1 MKRHFIIISALSA
14 ALLSLPGQATWYEA
28 TGQAFISQGNVEQA
42 RQQAIDD
49 AVKRAALAAGAS
61 VHSTQVVLNGVLQQ
75 EQLGVSSQG
84 EIKQL
89 QLITEQQQ
97 GDLITVTLRL
107 DIEAQ
112 ASSCEGNIYRKPL
125 LLSQVQLHAR
135 QDAIYGQLFELG
147 ADVTNQLKL
156 HMQDYSPAALVKP
169 MQQSVTA
176 QQLVYPDTD
185 RMFRQGNQY
194 ILLAQI
200 NDLSLGQSTNRFWQ
214 QAQKERFF
222 SLQVSLYD
230 LFEQHQVFQQEY
242 RTSASWPYESK
253 STPASHSQAFWQM
266 PYGQKIDHLLSA
278 VAEDVQRQL
287 QCEPLLSSIRQVK
300 DNQVMLE
307 IGKIHGLQP
316 GDELQL
322 FQLQRHPTSPGIK
335 RLIKEAVSLKVTDL
349 SEQHAWASGSTKLL
363 QHIQQGDIVSVRKI
377 VSY

>member
-1 MKRHFIIISALSA
+1 MKRHLIISVLST

-28 TGQAFISQGNVEQA
+28 TGQAFITQGNVEQA

-61 VHSTQVVLNGVLQQ
+61 VRSTQVVLNGVLQQ

-107 DIEAQ
+107 DIEALG
-112 ASSCEGNIYRKPL
+112 SSCEGNIYRKPL

-230 LFEQHQVFQQEY
+230 LFEQHLVFQQEY